1 MARLINHMLF
11 ARKQLICGWHAV
23 SCEWNVSHWDACEHS
38 RRRVNSFTVHIRK
51 KVNSKLD
58 DMLQVLL
65 NVPARSHGFRSA
77 PPFTSLRVCSVCY
90 VRSARMWVGVWRKV
104 FTAGSIFS
112 VYGSHDSSHFVL
124 SHRIVITELRRLLA
138 RDYRY
143 SKESSQSIG
152 VNLLLL

>member
-90 VRSARMWVGVWRKV
+90 VRS
-104 FTAGSIFS
+104 SFS
-112 VYGSHDSSHFVL
+112 PYVSG
-124 SHRIVITELRRLLA
+124 RL
-138 RDYRY
+138 
-143 SKESSQSIG
+143 KESIYSWFDIFCLRFTRLFTLRAVSPYRHYRATTTSCEG
-152 VNLLLL
+152 LPVLKRK